1 MRMKVMIFLLRRGSV
16 QGLKGLLPKL
26 QETWLG
32 FKERGNLVQ

>member
-16 QGLKGLLPKL
+16 QGLKGAFSKAAGD
-26 QETWLG
+26 WLG

>member
-26 QETWLG
+26 QETGWDSRNG
-32 FKERGNLVQ
+32 EI